1 MYIKSNPKGRF
12 PSQQYCVQVMC
23 LESLAHL
30 LVMVNFSSNFLVYC
44 STSSPFKIALTRV
57 GRGRVQF
64 TIGIYRKDGTEN
76 VCSCLR
82 YASQS
87 HRRTAVRRQRGFKEM
102 VSCPLFRFN
111 RSLFLIL
118 IIIQIPGLIFKNV
131 CMTSSSSPPT
141 IHPSTSL
148 IAENVLLT
156 SPKDLLSLSLSLSF
170 TSTIF
175 ISLAADY
182 NSIAVNNKEN
192 LHNLF
197 VLSHIPC
204 VS

>member
-1 MYIKSNPKGRF
+1 MLLWLYMYIKSNPKGRF

-82 YASQS
+82 YASQCL
-87 HRRTAVRRQRGFKEM
+87 RRTAIRRQRRFKEM
-102 VSCPLFRFN
+102 ASCFLFRFN
-111 RSLFLIL
+111 RSLITTFHIL
-118 IIIQIPGLIFKNV
+118 II
-131 CMTSSSSPPT
+131 
-141 IHPSTSL
+141 
-148 IAENVLLT
+148 
-156 SPKDLLSLSLSLSF
+156 
-170 TSTIF
+170 
-175 ISLAADY
+175 
-182 NSIAVNNKEN
+182 SIA
-192 LHNLF
+192 LAMLF
-197 VLSHIPC
+197 
-204 VS
+204 